1 MPNSELTRWLANEVC
16 ARGEIPQIL
25 FENIIFVFG
34 GYDYAQMNAVS
45 TVMCVFYVTIMIIND
60 LFLCC

>member
-25 FENIIFVFG
+25 CENIIFVFG

-45 TVMCVFYVTIMIIND
+45 TCR
-60 LFLCC
+60 